1 MTIPR
6 IFSCLKFWSL
16 VSCSRE
22 KALVRRQNWVLILAF
37 CDLSPVTSSLD
48 LFVRQLK
55 RTEITL
61 SWWVLSGQISNA
73 GEDFCVTKTD
83 GRWVGSEAG
92 LPRGHRATFS
102 HVTLFFSL
110 PFAGSPL
117 PTDGLPLSSSWNIAQ
132 WPQLSR
138 TFQLQG
144 ALPTNSVS

>member
-83 GRWVGSEAG
+83 GRWVGSEQVLG
-92 LPRGHRATFS
+92 
-102 HVTLFFSL
+102 
-110 PFAGSPL
+110 
-117 PTDGLPLSSSWNIAQ
+117 DG
-132 WPQLSR
+132 
-138 TFQLQG
+138 
-144 ALPTNSVS
+144 